1 MKGAMAFS
9 MDAARLP
16 ELRTVCDVCAATS
29 SAPRGSRCRTCTV
42 GTLRYR
48 SELQLAREERARARR
63 EARVQPR

>member
-1 MKGAMAFS
+1 

-16 ELRTVCDVCAATS
+16 ELRTVCDLCGATS
-29 SAPRGSRCRTCTV
+29 SAPRGTKCRTCAT

-63 EARVQPR
+63 AARAQAR